1 MSLAKSVIPECYV
14 DSCLFNVLL
23 KFEREGVNH
32 TKGNTTVVKK
42 VQEKFDD
49 KFCVAIIDKDKRDIK
64 FLTKECDRVELD
76 ETHNYFTFFKRRN
89 KSHYFIQIVP
99 AVEEWMLK
107 IADDLEI
114 DLSQTDLKVSS
125 LEELKKLSKQIQS
138 KNDERFKSL
147 FRTFVRKSEETNYTP
162 VLKLR
167 NTILYLLDKTYQ
179 ADINE
184 LMNA

>member
-23 KFEREGVNH
+23 NFEKEGVNH
-32 TKGNTTVVKK
+32 TKGNATVVKK
-42 VQEKFDD
+42 VEEKFNDL
-49 KFCVAIIDKDKRDIK
+49 FCVGIIDKDKRDID
-64 FLTKECDRVELD
+64 FLTRECDKVVFGEL
-76 ETHNYFTFFKRRN
+76 ENYFTFFKRRD

-99 AVEEWMLK
+99 AVEEWMMK
-107 IADDLEI
+107 VADDLEI

-125 LEELKKLSKQIQS
+125 LEELKKFSKQIQS

-147 FRTFVRKSEETNYTP
+147 FRTFVKKSEEKDYAP

-179 ADINE
+179 ADIKG
-184 LMNA
+184 LINA